1 MPLKNDSLS
10 VGVVGATGYTGGELC
25 RLLLN
30 HPQVHQISPTA
41 RGDEHFD
48 RVHSNL
54 MGCGLE
60 FLGVD
65 DLKRQKNDLDVVFFC
80 TPSGEAMR
88 NAPWFLE
95 RGIRVIDVSA
105 DFRFS
110 DPEVYLRVY
119 GSEHTAPEFLPEAV
133 YGLTELNRENIAKA
147 RLVAN
152 PGCYVITAILALT
165 PLLRAAWANL
175 DVPVHISAVNG
186 TTGAGNKPKRS
197 IMHAEVLN
205 SMLPYSMEGH
215 RHGPELETHLAAEA
229 GRPLTMDFNTA
240 HGNFARGIFL
250 QASLAVHPSV
260 REVMTRERILAL
272 LTEFYGRGSEKEFFV
287 RVNTLPKTGEIN
299 SKEYEVYPSLASVIG
314 SNYCHIGADYDAQR
328 GIIKLLSVTDNL
340 VKGAAGSAIQNMNVM
355 FGLHETAALRTYG
368 L

>member
-1 MPLKNDSLS
+1 MS

-30 HPQVHQISPTA
+30 HPQVNRILPTA
-41 RGDEHFD
+41 RGHEQFQ
-48 RVHSNL
+48 RLHSNL
-54 MGCGLE
+54 MGSDLE
-60 FLGVD
+60 FLTFD
-65 DLKRQKNDLDVVFFC
+65 DIKRQAEELDVVFFC

-110 DPEVYLRVY
+110 DPNVYQQVY
-119 GSEHTAPEFLPEAV
+119 GSPHAAPELLPKAV
-133 YGLTELNRENIAKA
+133 YGVTELNRASIAKA
-147 RLVAN
+147 QLIAN

-165 PLLRAAWANL
+165 PLLRAAWADL
-175 DVPVHISAVNG
+175 DAPLHISAVNG

-229 GRPLTMDFNTA
+229 GRSLAVDFNTA
-240 HGNFARGIFL
+240 HGNFARGIYL
-250 QASLAVHPSV
+250 QANLAVHPTM
-260 REVMTRERILAL
+260 REGMTRERVLAL
-272 LTEFYGRGSEKEFFV
+272 LTDFYGQGGEKEFFI
-287 RVNTLPKTGEIN
+287 RVNTFPKMGGIN
-299 SKEYEVYPSLASVIG
+299 SKEYDVYPSVADVTG
-314 SNYCHIGADYDAQR
+314 SNFCHIGADYDAHR

-355 FGLHETAALRTYG
+355 FGLDETAALQTYG